1 MRGLWLL
8 ALVLLAGCQH
18 VAAPP
23 VGADIRD
30 LRSGEVLTAQ
40 QLLTRLAE
48 PERLIIGEQHDNADH
63 HAAQLWLLQS
73 LGEQRAQGSLLL
85 KCSRR
90 FNKRKSMRHASRNP
104 FRQICPRHWPGK
116 RAGTGTFT
124 GRSCALPCRSR
135 IRCWRPISMTAK
147 SARSTAI
154 HLL

>member
-85 KCSRR
+85 EMLSPVQQAKVDAARQS
-90 FNKRKSMRHASRNP
+90 KSVPADLP
-104 FRQICPRHWPGK
+104 AALAWQE
-116 RAGTGTFT
+116 AGTGTFT